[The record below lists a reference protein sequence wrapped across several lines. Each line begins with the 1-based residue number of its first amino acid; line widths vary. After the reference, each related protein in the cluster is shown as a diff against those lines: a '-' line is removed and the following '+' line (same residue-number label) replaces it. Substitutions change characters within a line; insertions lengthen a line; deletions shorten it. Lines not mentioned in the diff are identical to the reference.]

1 MKSLFCSTA
10 LSTGVLIAV
19 LTLPAARTL
28 AADDQPASG
37 AGLDEVVV
45 TAQKRTQNVQEVPLS
60 VQVIGA
66 DQLSAAGIENFE
78 DFNRVAPSLLIRTD
92 VTPINSSVAI
102 RGIGTSA
109 FGIGVEPS
117 VAVVVD
123 DVPLAFQARAFGNMS
138 DISRVEVLAGPQ
150 STLYGKSA
158 TAGLINIVTPGP
170 TNTLSAQVEA
180 TGTTD
185 QERDF
190 AGWISGPITND
201 LAFRAA
207 VNYSDFPGTVKN
219 LFNDGHSDGSET
231 LNAHGKLV
239 WDPTAQ
245 LNVVVNLDYDN
256 GRTTNDLVWVSLP
269 ANANLHGNA
278 KQPPSNWLNGVAPG
292 FDNTDIYNN
301 YGIGTRYMN
310 DAQSVKVSYDLGGP
324 TLMSISS
331 HSYYL
336 LKDHQDTDYTALS
349 AGQDIDTVNGRP
361 TASGDSRQEGYFHN
375 TQLTEEL
382 RLVSPG
388 SGTFRYTAGLFYA
401 QVDYSRVFARGPFS
415 PAGWHATDRSDQE
428 AGYGQ
433 LEYDIFDKLT
443 LIGGARLG
451 QERIR
456 CTFENLIAVAPYG
469 CPGGAQTDQFG
480 TYRIGPQYQ
489 LTDDIMLFALH
500 STGHKGQTFNLAT
513 GFGNTPQSTSL
524 VRPETSSDYE
534 VGAKMQFFGH
544 RVTVNPTL
552 FTTDYTNF
560 QAQGLQNYQ
569 GNTSYQLENVGTV
582 RTRGFEVSNTLKA
595 TQDLTIGLDAT
606 YLDAEMLKF
615 PGAQC
620 WSNTLEGNCS
630 KVAGQFTQDLSNK
643 RLYDAPRWKFAA
655 NATYIHEL
663 GFIPWDGVFQANY
676 AYTSAVN
683 YALTLDPY
691 TEQKGYG
698 LLNLSAGVRDPS
710 EKYQITVFVDNVLN
724 KHYHSDLQDLNGTF
738 GAQEA
743 IVGIVP
749 RDFSTYAGI
758 KASAKF

>member
-1 MKSLFCSTA
+1 MKSLFSSTA
-10 LSTGVLIAV
+10 LSTGVVIAA
-19 LTLPAARTL
+19 LALPGVRAL
-28 AADDQPASG
+28 AADQPA
-37 AGLDEVVV
+37 ADPDLQEVVV
-45 TAQKRTQNVQEVPLS
+45 TAQKRTQNVQDVPLS

-66 DQLSAAGIENFE
+66 DQLAAANIENFE
-78 DFNRVAPSLLIRTD
+78 DFNRLAPSLLIRTD

-117 VAVVVD
+117 TAVVVD

-170 TNTLSAQVEA
+170 TNTLSAEAEA

-190 AGWISGPITND
+190 GGWVSGPITND
-201 LAFRAA
+201 LAFRLAA
-207 VNYSDFPGTVKN
+207 NYTDFPGTIKN
-219 LFNDGHSDGSET
+219 LFTGAHSDGSET
-231 LNAHGKLV
+231 TNLHGKLV
-239 WDPTAQ
+239 WDPTSQ
-245 LNVVVNLDYDN
+245 LDVVVNLDYDN
-256 GRTTNDLVWVSLP
+256 GRTTNDLAWVSLP
-269 ANANLHGNA
+269 ANAYLHGN
-278 KQPPSNWLNGVAPG
+278 KTQPPANWLNGVVPG
-292 FDNTDIYNN
+292 FDNTDVYNN

-310 DAQSVKVSYDLGGP
+310 DAQSVKISYDLGGP

-349 AGQDIDTVNGRP
+349 AGQDIDTVGGKP

-375 TQLTEEL
+375 TQWTEEL

-388 SGTFRYTAGLFYA
+388 TGPFRYTAGLFYA

-415 PAGWHATDRSDQE
+415 PAGWAATDRSDQE
-428 AGYGQ
+428 AAYGQ
-433 LEYDIFDKLT
+433 VEYDIFDRLT

-456 CTFENLIAVAPYG
+456 CTFQNLIATAPYG
-469 CPGGAQTDQFG
+469 CPAGAQTDQYG

-544 RVTVNPTL
+544 RLTVNPTL
-552 FTTDYTNF
+552 FTTEYTNF

-582 RTRGFEVSNTLKA
+582 RTRGFEMSSSLRA
-595 TQDLTIGLDAT
+595 TRDLTIGADAT
-606 YLDAEMLKF
+606 YLDPEVLHF

-630 KVAGQFTQDLSNK
+630 KVNGQFTQDLSGK
-643 RLYDAPRWKFAA
+643 RLYDAPKWKFSA
-655 NATYIHEL
+655 NATYVHEL

-698 LLNLSAGVRDPS
+698 ILNLSMGVRDPD
-710 EKYQITVFVDNVLN
+710 EKYQVTVFVDNALN

-738 GAQEA
+738 GAQEG

-749 RDFSTYAGI
+749 RDFSTYAGV